1 MLDPVKCRGINTVCS
16 GRPDLKEGQVG
27 IIIRQ
32 RLVKPEGDISNVP
45 EPEEKAGYCQEYE
58 YYQVLVAGLSLI

>member
-32 RLVKPEGDISNVP
+32 CLVKPEGDVSDVP
-45 EPEEKAGYCQEYE
+45 EPEEKARYGQEDE
-58 YYQVLVAGLSLI
+58 YFQVRVLDKL